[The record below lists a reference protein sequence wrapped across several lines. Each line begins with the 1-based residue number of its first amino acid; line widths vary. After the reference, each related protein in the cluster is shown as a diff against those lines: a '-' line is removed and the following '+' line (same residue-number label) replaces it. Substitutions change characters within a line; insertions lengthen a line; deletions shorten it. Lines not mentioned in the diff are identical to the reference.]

1 MKYSNNGKSNKIE
14 FKKKKSDISLMNTL
28 PLRNNL
34 ERIVRE
40 GSLQSKHE
48 VYGQEMMKIM

>member
-1 MKYSNNGKSNKIE
+1 
-14 FKKKKSDISLMNTL
+14 MNTL

-34 ERIVRE
+34 EGIVRE

-48 VYGQEMMKIM
+48 AYGQEMMKNMWVY